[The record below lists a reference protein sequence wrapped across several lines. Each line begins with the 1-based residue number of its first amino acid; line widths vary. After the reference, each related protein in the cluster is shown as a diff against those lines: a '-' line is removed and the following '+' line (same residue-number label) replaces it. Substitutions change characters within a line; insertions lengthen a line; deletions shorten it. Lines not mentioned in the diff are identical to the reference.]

1 MNTKAGKTFGLAL
14 IMAVGILAIMFALG
28 TFSSQQA
35 GAHDGTDA
43 HDDAAHTIDHV
54 DVDLNVRNL
63 EAGANRQIVVEFM
76 DSASR
81 PVGTTIVI
89 KLASFG
95 VPSTIAPESVTIS
108 SNNPGNDLTAH
119 PSDVTVSGTMIT
131 LEVPDMDSADGAQ
144 DIAADAMV
152 TIRFQA
158 SADITLPT
166 VAGDYAVEVDD
177 AEGMFVKGVETVE
190 LPDLDPAMDEVIGAN
205 GITIVRTLKLSP
217 TSGARGTEVTAT
229 GKGFSKNINA
239 LFIDANQD
247 GVMGS
252 TEINIASSISVS
264 KGSFTHKFTVGDGF
278 AAGAN
283 YINARD
289 IAGVAYRAID
299 STADPATGDT
309 DLTTWPTFT
318 VKGGIS
324 LDKTSVKLGEK
335 FKISL
340 KDFTGPTVTKVT
352 IGGVEVVPSAT
363 SLSGN
368 KLTFEVTVP
377 PSDVAIGNQQ
387 VSVSVGDDS
396 ATASILI
403 EGLPLTVSPTSAVPG
418 QEITIRGSGFSKGA
432 ALMQVKVDGWMVLLQ
447 ANAQPVT
454 SVLVNNAG
462 TFVFSVIVP
471 PGATGEGDDILVEV
485 QEMGPDGS
493 IQAGNSRIG
502 VVKMTIPSET
512 LTLDPAESR
521 PGTTV
526 TASGT
531 GFVARENVSIT
542 YGAGNTLVSV
552 SADSAGMWT
561 AAFTVPITAEVGTTT
576 SVAATGSGGTKSKS
590 ADHKTPGASISVSP
604 DAGRPGTLITVT
616 GTGFKAFSPVVRM
629 SIGGLT
635 IPSGGVNTDEN
646 GNFETTAT
654 LPALAVGT
662 QSLVV
667 GVGGTVAQPNNQ
679 DSVVFTVTTADAPT
693 VVTAT
698 DVVFKALIDA
708 DNLERAYHY
717 VNATATWLV
726 YDPRPDFAEFNDYTE
741 TTGGQ
746 AVWVKV
752 TNAAQFQGEP
762 LFAGWNLIVLQ

>member
-14 IMAVGILAIMFALG
+14 IMAVGILAVMFALG
-28 TFSSQQA
+28 TFSSQKA
-35 GAHDGTDA
+35 GAHDGTVT
-43 HDDAAHTIDHV
+43 HDNAAHTIAHG
-54 DVDLNVRNL
+54 DVYLNVRNV
-63 EAGANRQIVVEFM
+63 EAGANRQVVVVFM
-76 DSASR
+76 DSMAR
-81 PVGTTIVI
+81 PVGTTIGI

-95 VPSTIAPESVTIS
+95 VPGTIAPASVTIS
-108 SNNPGNDLTAH
+108 SDDDDNDLTAH
-119 PSDVTVSGTMIT
+119 PSDVAVSGTTIT

-144 DIAADAMV
+144 GLAAAAMV

-158 SADITLPT
+158 SAKITLPT
-166 VAGDYAVEVDD
+166 VAGSYAAEVDD
-177 AEGMFVKGVETVE
+177 SAGMFVKGVATVG
-190 LPDLDPAMDEVIGAN
+190 LPDADPTAVDEVIGAN
-205 GITIVRTLKLSP
+205 GITIEKTLKLSP

-229 GKGFSKNINA
+229 GKGFSKDINA
-239 LFIDANQD
+239 LFIDRDQN

-252 TEINIASSISVS
+252 TEVNIASSSVS

-289 IAGVAYRAID
+289 IAGVAYRD
-299 STADPATGDT
+299 SMDDDG
-309 DLTTWPTFT
+309 WPTFT

-340 KDFTGPTVTKVT
+340 KDFGNGAVTEAK
-352 IGGVEVVPSAT
+352 IGSASVLPSTAPIV
-363 SLSGN
+363 SGN
-368 KLTFEVTVP
+368 KVAFEVTVP
-377 PSDVAIGNQQ
+377 PSGVAIGKQQ
-387 VSVSVGDDS
+387 VSVKVGDES
-396 ATASILI
+396 ATTSILI

-432 ALMQVKVDGWMVLLQ
+432 ALMQVKVDGWMVTLQ

-485 QEMGPDGS
+485 QERGPDGDS
-493 IQAGNSRIG
+493 QGAGNSRIG
-502 VVKMTIPSET
+502 VVKMTIPAET
-512 LTLDPAESR
+512 LTVDPAESR
-521 PGTTV
+521 PGTVV

-542 YGAGNTLVSV
+542 YGGGNTLVSV

-561 AAFTVPITAEVGTTT
+561 AAFTVPITSEVGTT
-576 SVAATGSGGTKSKS
+576 SAVGATGSGGTKSKS
-590 ADHKTPGASISVSP
+590 ADHKTPSASISVSP

-708 DNLERAYHY
+708 GNLERVYRY
-717 VNATATWLV
+717 VNATGTWLV
-726 YDPRPDFAEFNDYTE
+726 FDPRPDFANINDYTE
-741 TTGGQ
+741 TTGGD

-752 TNAAQFQGEP
+752 TNHADFQGQP
-762 LFAGWNLIVLQ
+762 LAAGWNIIVLQ

>member
-28 TFSSQQA
+28 TFSSQKA
-35 GAHDGTDA
+35 GAHDGAAT
-43 HDDAAHTIDHV
+43 HDDGAHTIAHD

-63 EAGANRQIVVEFM
+63 EAGANRQVVVEFM
-76 DSASR
+76 DSMAR
-81 PVGTTIVI
+81 PVGTTISI

-95 VPSTIAPESVTIS
+95 VTGPIAPESVTIS
-108 SNNPGNDLTAH
+108 SNDAGNDLTAH
-119 PSDVTVSGTMIT
+119 PSDVTVSGTTIT
-131 LEVPDMDSADGAQ
+131 LEVPDMDSDDGAQ
-144 DIAADAMV
+144 GIAGGAMT

-166 VAGDYAVEVDD
+166 VAGDYAAEVDD
-177 AEGMFVKGVETVE
+177 AEGMFVKGVETVG
-190 LPDLDPAMDEVIGAN
+190 LPDADPAVAEVIGAN
-205 GITIVRTLKLSP
+205 GVTIEKTLKLSP

-229 GKGFSKNINA
+229 GKGFLKDINA
-239 LFIDANQD
+239 LFIDTDQN
-247 GVMGS
+247 GMMGS
-252 TEINIASSISVS
+252 TEVNIASSISVS

-289 IAGVAYRAID
+289 IAGDAYRD
-299 STADPATGDT
+299 SMDDDG
-309 DLTTWPTFT
+309 WPTFT

-340 KDFTGPTVTKVT
+340 KDFGNGAVTEAK
-352 IGGVEVVPSAT
+352 IGSASVLPSTAPNV
-363 SLSGN
+363 SGN
-368 KLTFEVTVP
+368 KVTFEVTVP
-377 PSDVAIGNQQ
+377 PSGVAIGKQQ
-387 VSVSVGDDS
+387 VSVKVGDES
-396 ATASILI
+396 AAASILI

-432 ALMQVKVDGWMVLLQ
+432 ALMQVKVDGWMVTLQ

-471 PGATGEGDDILVEV
+471 PTATGEGDDILVEV
-485 QEMGPDGS
+485 QERGPEGEP
-493 IQAGNSRIG
+493 QGAGNSRIG
-502 VVKMTIPSET
+502 VVKMTIPAET

-521 PGTTV
+521 PGTVV

-542 YGAGNTLVSV
+542 YGGGNTLVSV

-561 AAFTVPITAEVGTTT
+561 AAFTVPITSEVGTT
-576 SVAATGSGGTKSKS
+576 SAVGATGSGGTKSKS

-708 DNLERAYHY
+708 DNLERVYHY
-717 VNATATWLV
+717 VNATGEWLV
-726 YDPRPDFAEFNDYTE
+726 YDPRPDFAEFNNYTE
-741 TTGGQ
+741 STGGQ